1 MRYKKIF
8 NFKLFKNNDFIEIGG
23 GYGDLSN
30 VLIKYG
36 FNVVL
41 FIEPDTSKFNI
52 AKRKLKTIECLNF
65 DIDKINC
72 QEIKAKSKIVTVIM
86 QDVIEHISESSQ
98 RKFFLELQ
106 KKYETINFVGRTPNL
121 KSPFGLRNSF
131 GDNTHI
137 YRFTDKSLEN
147 FLKNMGFKNI
157 IIKNESYKITGIVSL
172 LRYPFY
178 FLSIFNFSLM
188 SFFVF
193 GCWEGFL
200 TPNIVFQSKKID
212 N

>member
-106 KKYETINFVGRTPNL
+106 KNMRLLIL
-121 KSPFGLRNSF
+121 
-131 GDNTHI
+131 
-137 YRFTDKSLEN
+137 LEEH
-147 FLKNMGFKNI
+147 LI
-157 IIKNESYKITGIVSL
+157 
-172 LRYPFY
+172 
-178 FLSIFNFSLM
+178 
-188 SFFVF
+188 
-193 GCWEGFL
+193 
-200 TPNIVFQSKKID
+200 
-212 N
+212 

>member
-172 LRYPFY
+172 IRYPFY

>member
-41 FIEPDTSKFNI
+41 FIEPDTAKFNI

>member
-65 DIDKINC
+65 DIDKPDGTPR
-72 QEIKAKSKIVTVIM
+72 KLLDVSKIN
-86 QDVIEHISESSQ
+86 
-98 RKFFLELQ
+98 ELGWNY
-106 KKYETINFVGRTPNL
+106 KTELVD
-121 KSPFGLRNSF
+121 GLIKTYDDYKLN
-131 GDNTHI
+131 
-137 YRFTDKSLEN
+137 
-147 FLKNMGFKNI
+147 KN
-157 IIKNESYKITGIVSL
+157 
-172 LRYPFY
+172 
-178 FLSIFNFSLM
+178 
-188 SFFVF
+188 
-193 GCWEGFL
+193 
-200 TPNIVFQSKKID
+200 
-212 N
+212 

>member
-1 MRYKKIF
+1 
-8 NFKLFKNNDFIEIGG
+8 
-23 GYGDLSN
+23 
-30 VLIKYG
+30 
-36 FNVVL
+36 
-41 FIEPDTSKFNI
+41 
-52 AKRKLKTIECLNF
+52 
-65 DIDKINC
+65 
-72 QEIKAKSKIVTVIM
+72 M